1 MLMRLP
7 ACLAVMAF
15 VVCAVPAMAEET
27 KPAAPAADA
36 PAAVPGPK
44 RTVLQK
50 FDVPGTQY
58 ETTVMKVE
66 FEPNFEVARHTHPG
80 NEASYILDGEI
91 TLMLEGQEP
100 KVMKAGD
107 TTLFPAGLAHGGK
120 TGPKGVVFLNT
131 YVLEKGKPFLTKV
144 EAAAPAA
151 K

>member
-1 MLMRLP
+1 MLNRS
-7 ACLAVMAF
+7 MAF
-15 VVCAVPAMAEET
+15 VLFALLISAPAALGDDA
-27 KPAAPAADA
+27 KPAAAPAAT
-36 PAAVPGPK
+36 PGVK

-50 FDVPGTQY
+50 FDVQGTTF

-66 FEPNFEVARHTHPG
+66 FEPNFEIARHTHPG

-91 TLMLEGQEP
+91 TLMLEGEEP
-100 KVMKAGD
+100 KVMKAGE
-107 TTLFPAGLAHGGK
+107 TTMFPAGLAHGGK

-144 EAAAPAA
+144 EAA